1 MVRNIGAIAVVA
13 ALVAAATAGAQA
25 VIDGGDVRNSSLTGR
40 DVKDKSLT
48 KKDFKGSVR
57 GPVGRQ
63 GAPGPQ
69 GPRGDTGPQG
79 PRGETGPQGPPGAQG
94 PQGDAGPQGAEG
106 PPGAGTLIEH
116 ATLASGGAVALAP
129 GVCNE
134 VATLTL
140 TVAGPGTVVVR
151 GSLWIAFGHANGQA
165 DVIIATVEAGT
176 PIGCQP
182 APGSTVEEYPA
193 SLPTEGAVDRALP
206 VQRVFTVAS
215 GGTQTYRLGI
225 MAAGGGNNETLNSG
239 QVTAV
244 FYPN

>member
-1 MVRNIGAIAVVA
+1 MVRNIGAVAVVA
-13 ALVAAATAGAQA
+13 ALLAAATAGAQA
-25 VIDGGDVRNSSLTGR
+25 VIDGGDVRNNSLTGR

-48 KKDFKGSVR
+48 KRDFKGSVR
-57 GPVGRQ
+57 GPSGTQ

-79 PRGETGPQGPPGAQG
+79 RLGARGPQGETGPQGP
-94 PQGDAGPQGAEG
+94 EG
-106 PPGAGTLIEH
+106 PPGPGTLIEH
-116 ATLASGGAVALAP
+116 ATLASGGAIPLAP

-134 VATLTL
+134 AAALTL
-140 TVAGPGTVVVR
+140 TVPGPGTVVVR
-151 GSLWIAFGHANGQA
+151 GSLWIAFGHANGTA

-193 SLPTEGAVDRALP
+193 SLPTEGAIDRALP

-215 GGTQTYRLGI
+215 AGTHTYRLGVR
-225 MAAGGGNNETLNSG
+225 AAGGGNNETLNSG